1 MVSKSSE
8 REGDKGSKFGLM
20 DYTKQTRQQITYNNL
35 ETECV
40 GKFLCAHQKWLL
52 DFSAVP
58 WFAVKLISK
67 TMFCE

>member
-35 ETECV
+35 ETGVCGQVFVRTSKVAV
-40 GKFLCAHQKWLL
+40 GFQCSALVCGKA
-52 DFSAVP
+52 DFKDNV
-58 WFAVKLISK
+58 L
-67 TMFCE
+67 